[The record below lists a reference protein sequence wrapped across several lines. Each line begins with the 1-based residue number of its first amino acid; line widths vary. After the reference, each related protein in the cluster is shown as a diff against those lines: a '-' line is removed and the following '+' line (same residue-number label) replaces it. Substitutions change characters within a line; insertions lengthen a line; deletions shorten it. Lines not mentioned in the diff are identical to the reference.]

1 MIIILKMIGIF
12 FVVAF
17 GICATKKISDN
28 FNAWNYERNHK
39 EYLKLREECRKEYK
53 RRFKE

>member
-1 MIIILKMIGIF
+1 MEYDYYFKNDRCL

-17 GICATKKISDN
+17 EICVIKKISDN

-39 EYLKLREECRKEYK
+39 EYLKLREECRREKEK
-53 RRFKE
+53 NG

>member
-39 EYLKLREECRKEYK
+39 EYIKLREECRREKEK
-53 RRFKE
+53 NG